1 MSMSAPDITGFI
13 DLHVHGA
20 PDNVPRLL
28 DDIQLAREAAAA
40 GMRGL
45 LLKSHSTLTADR
57 ATLAQTHAGAA
68 VGVWGGLALNDP
80 VGGFNPAAV
89 HTAITFGAREIWMPT
104 RNTANENR
112 RDNRGDVGLTIFDA
126 GGAIRDEVHEILH
139 LIAQADVILGTG
151 HISVKETMVLVPAAR
166 AAGVKRILITH
177 PSAPFTDFPLDYQR
191 ELARQGCFFEHCW
204 VFTTPLLKRMGN
216 NVDPA
221 RILNDIRQ
229 VGWETAV
236 LSTDYGQA
244 DNSSPVEGL
253 RAFVAACLAGGFTEA
268 QVRRMGAENPAALV
282 SK

>member
-1 MSMSAPDITGFI
+1 MSMSTPDITGFI
-13 DLHVHGA
+13 DLHVHSA

-57 ATLAQTHAGAA
+57 ATLAQTHAGAP
-68 VGVWGGLALNDP
+68 VEVWGGLALNDP

-89 HTAITFGAREIWMPT
+89 HAAIAFGAREIWMPT
-104 RNTANENR
+104 RNTLNENR
-112 RDNRGDVGLTIFDA
+112 RDNRGDVGLTVFDA
-126 GGAIRDEVHEILH
+126 GGAIRDDVQKILH

-151 HISVKETMVLVPAAR
+151 HISVKETLALVPVAR
-166 AAGVKRILITH
+166 TAGVRRILITH

-216 NVDPA
+216 YVDA
-221 RILNDIRQ
+221 GRILNDIRQ

-244 DNSSPVEGL
+244 DNPSAVEGL
-253 RAFVAACLAGGFTEA
+253 RAFVAACLADGFTEA

>member
-1 MSMSAPDITGFI
+1 MSSSAPDITGFI
-13 DLHVHGA
+13 DLHVHSA

-68 VGVWGGLALNDP
+68 VEVWGGLALNDP

-89 HTAITFGAREIWMPT
+89 HAAIAFGAREIWMPT
-104 RNTANENR
+104 RNTLNENR
-112 RDNRGDVGLTIFDA
+112 RENHGDIGLTIFDA
-126 GGAIRDEVHEILH
+126 DGAIRDEVHEILH

-151 HISVKETMVLVPAAR
+151 HISVKETLALVPAAR
-166 AAGVKRILITH
+166 TAGVRRILITH
-177 PSAPFTDFPLDYQR
+177 PSAPFTDFPLDQQR
-191 ELARQGCFFEHCW
+191 ELARRGCFFEHCW
-204 VFTTPLLKRMGN
+204 VFTTPLLKQMGN
-216 NVDPA
+216 YVDPA

-244 DNSSPVEGL
+244 DNPSPVEGL
-253 RAFVAACLAGGFTEA
+253 RASVAACLADGFTEE